1 MNALWIHL
9 ALSLALPI
17 ALVYVLYVY
26 QQRDH
31 ERFYSAYRLALK
43 IVLVCLL
50 LALIP
55 QVGAYADLVLR
66 IARGSRSIAA
76 RQRKMSAAD
85 LESSLARATRLAPT
99 ADLRCKPA
107 DRDWDYVCSYMPT
120 PLQAKTRLEFGV
132 TVDEK
137 RWIDASSMVPAG
149 TTVPP
154 PR

>member
-1 MNALWIHL
+1 VNALWIHL
-9 ALSLALPI
+9 ALSLALLI

-55 QVGAYADLVLR
+55 QVRAYADLVIR
-66 IARGSRSIAA
+66 TARGSRSIAA
-76 RQRKMSAAD
+76 QRKMSAAD
-85 LESSLARATRLAPT
+85 LESSFAPANRLAPT

-107 DRDWDYVCSYMPT
+107 ARDWDYVCSYMPT
-120 PLQAKTRLEFGV
+120 PLQATTRLEFGV

-149 TTVPP
+149 TTIPP